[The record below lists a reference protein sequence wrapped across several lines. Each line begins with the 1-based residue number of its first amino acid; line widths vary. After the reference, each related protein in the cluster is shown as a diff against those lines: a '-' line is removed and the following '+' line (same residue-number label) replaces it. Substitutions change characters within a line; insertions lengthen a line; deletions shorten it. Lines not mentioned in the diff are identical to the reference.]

1 MDDGCVLIVEAD
13 VLIRSPLAEYLR
25 DCGYMVLEA
34 SNGQQ
39 ARQLLQEK
47 AGAIDIVLANV
58 NATKEKGFELAVW
71 IRNNYPAIEVL
82 LAGTA
87 MTAVEKA
94 SDICEEG
101 PQAVPY
107 DHRLILD
114 RIRQLVAARQR
125 AKKEKE

>member
-1 MDDGCVLIVEAD
+1 MSKILIIDDEKSIRKTLSDILSYEGYKIEEAAD
-13 VLIRSPLAEYLR
+13 
-25 DCGYMVLEA
+25 
-34 SNGQQ
+34 GQE
-39 ARQLLQEK
+39 ARQLLQEQ

-58 NATKEKGFELAVW
+58 NAMREKGFELAVW
-71 IRNNYPAIEVL
+71 IRNKYPAVEVL

-107 DHRLILD
+107 DHRFILD